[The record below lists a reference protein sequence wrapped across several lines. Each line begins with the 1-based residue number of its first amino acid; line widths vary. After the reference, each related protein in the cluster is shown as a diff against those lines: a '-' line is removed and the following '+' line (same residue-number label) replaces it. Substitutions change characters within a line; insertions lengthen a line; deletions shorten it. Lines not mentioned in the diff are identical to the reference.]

1 MSLLTSCK
9 LVYNEGFEMY
19 MKSANFCFMEA
30 RALSSFVDEH
40 KGLIQHVRSV
50 IIDQTDF
57 SGPLELSK
65 MLRLLNRLPSPS
77 RICIYLDMDVLRRWS
92 DLDFELLALK
102 EVLLQPSLF
111 RNIKPETLFIL
122 DPFLEARYAKGLRT
136 EVVRCSGEVGFLSA
150 MILLRLELGDRF
162 VFDGLTDQI
171 RDNIRFERRDIT
183 SDRRMGLARD
193 TVTRA
198 YFMALGSS
206 SPTGEEFEFRSLFAL
221 RRSIWKARDEL
232 EKRFC
237 RTHGVM
243 LCPCRSM

>member
-1 MSLLTSCK
+1 M
-9 LVYNEGFEMY
+9 
-19 MKSANFCFMEA
+19 
-30 RALSSFVDEH
+30 
-40 KGLIQHVRSV
+40 RSV

-65 MLRLLNRLPSPS
+65 MVRLLNRLLSLD
-77 RICIYLDMDVLRRWS
+77 RLCIDLDMEVLRRWS

-102 EVLLQPSLF
+102 EVLLQPSVF
-111 RNIKPETLFIL
+111 RNIKPEALFIL
-122 DPFLEARYAKGLRT
+122 DPFLEARYAKGVQT
-136 EVVRCSGEVGFLSA
+136 EVVPCSREVGFLSA
-150 MILLRLELGDRF
+150 VILLRLELGTRF
-162 VFDGLTDQI
+162 LCDGLTDQA

-193 TVTRA
+193 TVTRD
-198 YFMALGSS
+198 YFMALGSG

-221 RRSIWKARDEL
+221 RRSILKARDEF

-237 RTHGVM
+237 LTHGVM